1 VESAG
6 RICAVMIRERE
17 GGLNGLQGEVER
29 ASGELRRRRA
39 ELQRVREEAFSRMLG
54 GGAGDAS
61 PGQGTLGY
69 APPAG
74 APPGYSA

>member
-1 VESAG
+1 
-6 RICAVMIRERE
+6 
-17 GGLNGLQGEVER
+17 VER
-29 ASGELRRRRA
+29 ASGELGRRRA